1 MLIDTHSHIYDSAF
15 DPDREEAIEAAK
27 AAGVTA
33 LLMPAIDSQSHETM
47 LDTARRHE
55 GYCLPMIGLHPT
67 SVNDNPDYSQ
77 ELSLVEHYLASP
89 PMRFY
94 AVGEVGL
101 DLYWDQRWE
110 REQMDVLRRQIELS
124 LQYDLPLAIHTRQ
137 AMPQMCEVLSEF
149 SGRGMRGVMHAFS
162 GTEEDYERI
171 RSYGDFL
178 VGIGGTVT
186 YKKGGSAPLVA
197 SLPLC
202 DIVLETDCPYL
213 PPVPFRGKRNQSA
226 YVSYVC
232 EAVAS
237 IKNTS
242 FDEVAAVTSASA
254 KRMFG
259 L

>member
-33 LLMPAIDSQSHETM
+33 LLMPAIDSQSHSAM

-124 LQYDLPLAIHTRQ
+124 LKYDRAERN
-137 AMPQMCEVLSEF
+137 A
-149 SGRGMRGVMHAFS
+149 RGGLC
-162 GTEEDYERI
+162 GT
-171 RSYGDFL
+171 
-178 VGIGGTVT
+178 
-186 YKKGGSAPLVA
+186 
-197 SLPLC
+197 
-202 DIVLETDCPYL
+202 
-213 PPVPFRGKRNQSA
+213 
-226 YVSYVC
+226 
-232 EAVAS
+232 
-237 IKNTS
+237 
-242 FDEVAAVTSASA
+242 
-254 KRMFG
+254 
-259 L
+259 